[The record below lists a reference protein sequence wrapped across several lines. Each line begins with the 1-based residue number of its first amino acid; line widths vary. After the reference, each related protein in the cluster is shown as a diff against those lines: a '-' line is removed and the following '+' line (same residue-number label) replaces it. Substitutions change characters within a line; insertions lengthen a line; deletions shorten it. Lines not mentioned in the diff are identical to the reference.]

1 MSVARIL
8 AQSSNVGAITLAEK
22 LGPTRLY
29 RWMRRF
35 GFGSTTGVGFPAESP
50 GFVLKPDEWS
60 GSTIGNV
67 PIGQGVAVTPV
78 QMAAAYSSIANH
90 GVWVQPHLVER
101 VQGGKRFRPQA
112 RRVVRRTVAAQLNAM
127 LQNVVL
133 GGTGTLAAVNGY
145 KVAGK
150 TGTAQKPDAH
160 GGYSG
165 GHYVSSFVGMVP
177 ASRPRLVISVM
188 VDEPHGAIWGGVVA
202 APAFAQIAAYDLQ
215 YLEVPPDNSNASG

>member
-1 MSVARIL
+1 
-8 AQSSNVGAITLAEK
+8 
-22 LGPTRLY
+22 
-29 RWMRRF
+29 MRRF
-35 GFGSTTGVGFPAESP
+35 GFGSSTGVGFPAESP
-50 GFVLKPDEWS
+50 GFVLPPDEWS

-78 QMAAAYSSIANH
+78 QMAAAYATIANR

-101 VQGGKRFRPQA
+101 IAGRQA
-112 RRVVRRTVAAQLNAM
+112 LPRRTRVASSGARSPRELNAM

-133 GGTGTLAAVNGY
+133 GGTGTLAAVPGY

-165 GHYVSSFVGMVP
+165 GRYVASFVGMVP

-215 YLEVPPDNSNASG
+215 YLEVPPDNVNAPG